1 MGFRVGFSRL
11 LQFAFMLRG
20 ELFPWAWIQYRDEP
34 ARIIIGLFCSH
45 VGPLQCSLRVTIPLF
60 IPQERGETIAKSERI
75 S

>member
-34 ARIIIGLFCSH
+34 ARIILGLFYSH
-45 VGPLQCSLRVTIPLF
+45 VGPLQCSLRVISLF
-60 IPQERGETIAKSERI
+60 SFRKKGETVAKSERI